1 MLEIDAL
8 LTVTEAV
15 PVFDAVTVRVLL
27 VPLVTLPKSR
37 LAPLR
42 DRVPDGGC

>member
-1 MLEIDAL
+1 MDAL

-15 PVFDAVTVRVLL
+15 PVFDAVTVSFL
-27 VPLVTLPKSR
+27 VVPAVTLPKSS

-42 DRVPDGGC
+42 DRMPDAC